1 MVPSLIV
8 EKPVL
13 PSGPNGKIDRKKLAE
28 EFRDLFA
35 AMDP

>member
-13 PSGPNGKIDRKKLAE
+13 PSGPNGKIDRKTLAE
-28 EFRDLFA
+28 EFRDVFA
-35 AMDP
+35 AREA